1 MSKILI
7 TGGSGLVGN
16 AISEL
21 LLKKGHQPAWLS
33 RESGS
38 FKGIKKYEWDI
49 SKNYIDEN
57 AFEGVES
64 IIHLAGAGIADKRWT
79 SDYKKQIID
88 SRVKSAELL
97 FNHISKNNIKL
108 KTLVGCSAIGYYG
121 AIQSEKLFTESD
133 EPGTD
138 FLAESCI
145 LWEKSYQPF
154 INTDIR
160 TAVIRTGVVLSNHG
174 GAYLKMVPA
183 FKYGFGAGL
192 ASGKQFFPWIHIN
205 DIAGIFVHAL
215 FNQNTKG
222 IYNAV
227 GSELTN
233 NNDFSKQLAKS
244 FNKPFFLPN
253 VPKWALKLAMG
264 EGAAMVTEGV
274 KISNQKI
281 KDSGYQF
288 EFDSVEKALKDLATL
303 TSLRGGTT
311 KQSNI

>member
-21 LLKKGHQPAWLS
+21 LLKKGHEPIWLS

-38 FKGIKKYEWDI
+38 FKGIKKYKWDI

-64 IIHLAGAGIADKRWT
+64 VIHLAGTGIADKRWT

-97 FNHISKNNIKL
+97 FNHVSKNNIKL

-154 INTDIR
+154 INADIR
-160 TAVIRTGVVLSNHG
+160 TAIIRTGVVLSKQG
-174 GAYLKMVPA
+174 GAYVKMAPA
-183 FKYGFGAGL
+183 FKFGFGAGL

-205 DIAGIFVHAL
+205 DIAGIFVHTL
-215 FNQNTKG
+215 LNQNTNG
-222 IYNAV
+222 IYNAI
-227 GSELTN
+227 GSELKN
-233 NNDFSKQLAKS
+233 NNDFSNQLAKS

-253 VPKWALKLAMG
+253 VPKFILKLAMG

-288 EFDSVEKALKDLATL
+288 EFDSVENALKDLA
-303 TSLRGGTT
+303 S
-311 KQSNI
+311 K